1 MNCLRKPSPSSVR
14 RRNERLSLGD
24 DGNQGKRSAYC
35 ALTPS
40 QRSRNENEPI
50 EAKAAS
56 HRIEF
61 HSPIE
66 PTTIRRIV
74 NSLSSHEI
82 RSTTNFG

>member
-1 MNCLRKPSPSSVR
+1 
-14 RRNERLSLGD
+14 
-24 DGNQGKRSAYC
+24 
-35 ALTPS
+35 LTPS
-40 QRSRNENEPI
+40 LRSRNEIEPI